1 MAASLKSFFFVCSP
15 LVIARIGTE
24 LQSPETIAFL
34 VLWLLFI
41 GCVTAVFIRPGLFN
55 SLKLIRLGD
64 PFHMPYCRQTQGRE
78 KKEQLQ
84 SVSRNCCLPLA
95 QSQLTASQ
103 VFLKHSL
110 PCHGQGA
117 VFPMVLMLC
126 PSLSR
131 VQLL

>member
-78 KKEQLQ
+78 KKEQQ
-84 SVSRNCCLPLA
+84 PL
-95 QSQLTASQ
+95 TW
-103 VFLKHSL
+103 
-110 PCHGQGA
+110 P
-117 VFPMVLMLC
+117 
-126 PSLSR
+126 
-131 VQLL
+131 